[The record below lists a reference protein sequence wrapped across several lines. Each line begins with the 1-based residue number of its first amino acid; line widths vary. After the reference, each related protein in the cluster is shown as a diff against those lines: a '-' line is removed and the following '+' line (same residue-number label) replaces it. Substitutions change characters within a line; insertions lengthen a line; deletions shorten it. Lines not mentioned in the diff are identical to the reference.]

1 MEEQVKIS
9 IFGAAMLLASAG
21 ASAAP
26 PQGQSAQE
34 QPKDERKICRT
45 ERVTG
50 SLTRRSRVC
59 LTRAQW
65 QELNDRTRKGF
76 DDFVGA
82 ASGGC
87 MAPSDVTKG
96 TMC

>member
-1 MEEQVKIS
+1 MEEKVKSS
-9 IFGAAMLLASAG
+9 IIGAAILLASVGVA
-21 ASAAP
+21 AAP
-26 PQGQSAQE
+26 PPGQPAPE
-34 QPKDERKICRT
+34 EPKDERKICRA

-65 QELNDRTRKGF
+65 QELHDRTRKGF
-76 DDFVGA
+76 DEFVGA

-96 TMC
+96 TVC